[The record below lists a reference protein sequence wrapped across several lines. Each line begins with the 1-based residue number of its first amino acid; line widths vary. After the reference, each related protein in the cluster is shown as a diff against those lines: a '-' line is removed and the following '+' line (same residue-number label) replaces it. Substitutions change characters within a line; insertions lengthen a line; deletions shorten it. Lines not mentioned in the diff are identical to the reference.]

1 MKYIPFLVTMLTI
14 MPAVA
19 YAQGLQGFFINIVRF
34 ISNAVIPFLLGVAF
48 LFFVINV
55 FRFFI
60 VGATNDESQKK
71 AKNLAT
77 YSILAFVTIVVFWG
91 VVNLLS
97 SSLGIAAN
105 KRDIPTSDY
114 FRVGPGQK
122 SELCDSGKPLNEEG
136 NRCKENWADVELV
149 VPPFDI
155 NELPIQVVPPI
166 EAGR

>member
-1 MKYIPFLVTMLTI
+1 MKYIPFLVIMLTI
-14 MPAVA
+14 VPAVA

-34 ISNAVIPFLLGVAF
+34 ISTAVIPFLLGVAF

-77 YSILAFVTIVVFWG
+77 YSVLAFFTIIVFWG
-91 VVNLLS
+91 VVNLVS

-105 KRDIPTSDY
+105 QRDIPTADY
-114 FRVGPGQK
+114 LRVGPSGRTTPG
-122 SELCDSGKPLNEEG
+122 STLCAQGAMFDENQQ
-136 NRCKENWADVELV
+136 RCPDQGALPISA
-149 VPPFDI
+149 PPALEPI
-155 NELPIQVVPPI
+155 VLPPIQVTP
-166 EAGR
+166 